1 MYKHLKSGFASLA
14 GLLLLATSCSHET
27 EQHTA
32 PLPEPDGNEAATRE
46 VLLTL
51 KNRLAITAPASKAG
65 DQPIATAAENA
76 ISALDVY
83 VFASDQENGEYSFME
98 RFAYRSNPDDALPEG
113 ANNLQLTPNDADAKE
128 TTGLLKVKKGLFIK
142 LYCIANNTTLID
154 PAIDKAVET
163 ADFTPLTLNGNE
175 DEKQTVATVGTPLE
189 TTFATWHTHLLTS
202 TVPADT
208 LATPLAMTG
217 ALTTPLDLTDFGS
230 AARVQA
236 GIRLTRLVAR
246 YDIINEA
253 GSSRFIIETVS
264 MGNAR
269 RGSGLFPIRPY
280 GDMPEAKPDELI
292 TTPERRFYGENA
304 NKGIQA
310 GAFYSYPSPLKDKGF
325 LILKGMY
332 KINESESKEVSY
344 RIPFTQQAADGNQTF
359 LEIANNHRYTIAIT
373 AADEYHLD
381 WTLYV
386 ADWTDDGSIDDFKPD
401 QDSGEIDVTIPAEFT
416 DDTKYDPDTR
426 SVSMSLKPKSQ
437 FTVTTTATAN
447 LTVYKKY
454 VGGIDAQQYDWLEIS
469 EPAVSTKA
477 ASMNYNYTFS
487 LKDDYT
493 LGRYPRAVLRFTNT
507 MNGSETTFFVE
518 AVSVPQAD
526 VTPQVGDNNPN
537 SFDAENKLV
546 NLYRITGSNAHVRI
560 TCPDGSE
567 VESKPDW
574 LDVAVYKQSGA
585 ETTYSFTLNDRD
597 VSGVTDDKGTVVFY
611 NKKAND
617 LKTDIVVQLLD
628 ATLKPDFTYP
638 SLNDGKNSYEAPAGD
653 TPGNINMQI
662 SDNNEFSIG
671 CKSMLGIEIG
681 LDFDGGSEWLKVKG
695 APVTKTL
702 NENTQLTFSL
712 DNAKLRG
719 AKKATVTL
727 KNKIGGENT
736 VFTVSPVFPV
746 PTVTFVSGS
755 NSPTQNTMTGTDIK
769 LYQVEGSQVS
779 IKANALGGTCVK
791 NIEGD
796 ITVEAA
802 DDYAVEK
809 TYVVTWKSGNSA
821 TFQIANKSDETKA
834 TTTYTVNAPATTI
847 EASNLYV
854 KAANSGNTNISVT
867 SPEGVKATVLNWNKG
882 DQWFDIST
890 DQTTGSGAKNI
901 VITQRNNIN
910 AIMKSVT
917 IRLTNKIAGGA
928 SKDITVTPNGFV
940 APTLSE
946 SSKTFD
952 NFSKSYSTT
961 TTFTV
966 SSPGGSNY
974 VKMTNESVASISKS
988 NNKYTITLKDKGST
1002 VITIANASSTDLT
1015 STYTLT
1021 VKASKNYNG
1030 KTAYIYGNYLIAPE
1044 DAASS
1049 IALKDVDKTICSK
1062 QTGAT
1067 WRIPT
1072 SSEWRT
1078 ILGTSGTNALPSSS
1092 ALWQDW
1098 YNKNL
1103 FVLTPGAYASMTA
1116 YFSSDSESMR
1126 FFSGGANV
1134 ATENNQNAIGRVRC
1148 ITDK

>member
-1 MYKHLKSGFASLA
+1 MKKINYMML
-14 GLLLLATSCSHET
+14 SC
-27 EQHTA
+27 
-32 PLPEPDGNEAATRE
+32 LF
-46 VLLTL
+46 VLLGSCTEEVQQKGEQPAPEGGSDAITRQEVTLNL
-51 KNRLAITAPASKAG
+51 KNKLVLDREKTKG
-65 DQPIATAAENA
+65 ETIATAEENA

-83 VFASDQENGEYSFME
+83 VFASETENGDYSFME
-98 RFAYRSNPDDALPEG
+98 RFAYRNTPDAVLPAG
-113 ANNLQLTPNDADAKE
+113 ASELQLTPTDADAKE
-128 TTGLLKVKKGLFIK
+128 TTALLKVKKGLFVK
-142 LYCIANNTTLID
+142 LYCIANNTTLVD
-154 PAIDKAVET
+154 PAHEGQPVDDAAFVPLELSTTDDNKTKVT
-163 ADFTPLTLNGNE
+163 A
-175 DEKQTVATVGTPLE
+175 VGTPLE

-202 TVPADT
+202 TVQADT

-487 LKDDYT
+487 LKENYT

-702 NENTQLTFSL
+702 SENTQLTFFL
-712 DNAKLRG
+712 DNAKLGG

-779 IKANALGGTCVK
+779 IKANALGGTCAK
-791 NIEGD
+791 ILSGD
-796 ITVEAA
+796 ITVTAD

>member
-1 MYKHLKSGFASLA
+1 MKKINYMML
-14 GLLLLATSCSHET
+14 SC
-27 EQHTA
+27 
-32 PLPEPDGNEAATRE
+32 LF
-46 VLLTL
+46 VLLGSCTEEVQQKGEQPAPEGGSDAITRQEVTLSL
-51 KNRLAITAPASKAG
+51 KNKLVLDREKTKG
-65 DQPIATAAENA
+65 ETIATAEENA

-83 VFASDQENGEYSFME
+83 VFASETENGDYSFME
-98 RFAYRSNPDDALPEG
+98 RFAYRNTPDAVLPAG
-113 ANNLQLTPNDADAKE
+113 ASELQLTPTDADAKE
-128 TTGLLKVKKGLFIK
+128 TTGLLKVKKGLFVK
-142 LYCIANNTTLID
+142 LYCIANNTTLVD
-154 PAIDKAVET
+154 PAHEGQPVDDAAFVPLELSTTDDNKTTVK
-163 ADFTPLTLNGNE
+163 TPG
-175 DEKQTVATVGTPLE
+175 APLE

-202 TVPADT
+202 TVQADT

-253 GSSRFIIETVS
+253 GTSRFIIETVS

-269 RGSGLFPIRPY
+269 RGSDLFPIRPY

-381 WTLYV
+381 CTLYV

-426 SVSMSLKPKSQ
+426 SVSMSLKPGSQ
-437 FTVTTTATAN
+437 FDVTTTATAN

-526 VTPQVGDNNPN
+526 GTPQVGDNNPN

-597 VSGVTDDKGTVVFY
+597 VTGVTDDKGTVVFY

-702 NENTQLTFSL
+702 SENTQLTFSL

-769 LYQVEGSQVS
+769 LYQVKGSQVS

>member
-1 MYKHLKSGFASLA
+1 
-14 GLLLLATSCSHET
+14 
-27 EQHTA
+27 
-32 PLPEPDGNEAATRE
+32 
-46 VLLTL
+46 
-51 KNRLAITAPASKAG
+51 
-65 DQPIATAAENA
+65 
-76 ISALDVY
+76 
-83 VFASDQENGEYSFME
+83 
-98 RFAYRSNPDDALPEG
+98 
-113 ANNLQLTPNDADAKE
+113 
-128 TTGLLKVKKGLFIK
+128 
-142 LYCIANNTTLID
+142 
-154 PAIDKAVET
+154 
-163 ADFTPLTLNGNE
+163 
-175 DEKQTVATVGTPLE
+175 
-189 TTFATWHTHLLTS
+189 
-202 TVPADT
+202 
-208 LATPLAMTG
+208 MTG

-253 GSSRFIIETVS
+253 GTSRFIIETVS

-381 WTLYV
+381 CTLYV

-447 LTVYKKY
+447 LTIYKKY

-487 LKDDYT
+487 LKENYT

-597 VSGVTDDKGTVVFY
+597 VTGVTDDKGTVVFY

-769 LYQVEGSQVS
+769 LYQVKGSQVS

>member
-1 MYKHLKSGFASLA
+1 MCSLPKRKTA
-14 GLLLLATSCSHET
+14 ITLSWNGSPTDDNKT
-27 EQHTA
+27 TVKTPGA
-32 PLPEPDGNEAATRE
+32 PLEP
-46 VLLTL
+46 
-51 KNRLAITAPASKAG
+51 
-65 DQPIATAAENA
+65 
-76 ISALDVY
+76 
-83 VFASDQENGEYSFME
+83 
-98 RFAYRSNPDDALPEG
+98 
-113 ANNLQLTPNDADAKE
+113 
-128 TTGLLKVKKGLFIK
+128 
-142 LYCIANNTTLID
+142 
-154 PAIDKAVET
+154 
-163 ADFTPLTLNGNE
+163 
-175 DEKQTVATVGTPLE
+175 
-189 TTFATWHTHLLTS
+189 TFATWHTHLLTS

-381 WTLYV
+381 CTLYV

-597 VSGVTDDKGTVVFY
+597 VTGVTDDKGTVVFY

-671 CKSMLGIEIG
+671 CKSMLGIKIG

-712 DNAKLRG
+712 DNAKQRG

-769 LYQVEGSQVS
+769 LYQVKGSQVS

-1030 KTAYIYGNYLIAPE
+1030 KTAYIWQLSE
-1044 DAASS
+1044 
-1049 IALKDVDKTICSK
+1049 CS
-1062 QTGAT
+1062 
-1067 WRIPT
+1067 
-1072 SSEWRT
+1072 
-1078 ILGTSGTNALPSSS
+1078 
-1092 ALWQDW
+1092 
-1098 YNKNL
+1098 
-1103 FVLTPGAYASMTA
+1103 
-1116 YFSSDSESMR
+1116 
-1126 FFSGGANV
+1126 
-1134 ATENNQNAIGRVRC
+1134 
-1148 ITDK
+1148 

>member
-1 MYKHLKSGFASLA
+1 MTLS
-14 GLLLLATSCSHET
+14 
-27 EQHTA
+27 
-32 PLPEPDGNEAATRE
+32 
-46 VLLTL
+46 L
-51 KNRLAITAPASKAG
+51 KNKLVLDREKTKG
-65 DQPIATAAENA
+65 ETIATAEENA

-83 VFASDQENGEYSFME
+83 VFASETENGDYSFME
-98 RFAYRSNPDDALPEG
+98 RFAYRNTPDAVLPAG
-113 ANNLQLTPNDADAKE
+113 ASELQLTPTDADAKE
-128 TTGLLKVKKGLFIK
+128 TTGLLKVKKGLFVK
-142 LYCIANNTTLID
+142 LYCIANNTTLVD
-154 PAIDKAVET
+154 PAHEGQPVDDAAFVPLELSTTDDNKTTVK
-163 ADFTPLTLNGNE
+163 TPG
-175 DEKQTVATVGTPLE
+175 VPLE

-202 TVPADT
+202 TVQADT

-217 ALTTPLDLTDFGS
+217 ALITPLDLTDFGS

-253 GSSRFIIETVS
+253 GTSRFIIETVS

-269 RGSGLFPIRPY
+269 RGSDLFPIRPY

-373 AADEYHLD
+373 AADKYHLD
-381 WTLYV
+381 CTLYV

-487 LKDDYT
+487 LKENYT

-695 APVTKTL
+695 APVTKAL

-736 VFTVSPVFPV
+736 VFTVSPIFPV

-769 LYQVEGSQVS
+769 LYQVKGSQVS

-1103 FVLTPGAYASMTA
+1103 FVLTLGAYASMTS
-1116 YFSSDSESMR
+1116 YFSSDSETMR

-1134 ATENNQNAIGRVRC
+1134 ATENNQNAIGHVRC

>member
-381 WTLYV
+381 CTLYV

-493 LGRYPRAVLRFTNT
+493 LRRYPRAVLRFTNT

-526 VTPQVGDNNPN
+526 ETPQVGDNNPN

-567 VESKPDW
+567 VDSKPDW

-585 ETTYSFTLNDRD
+585 ETIYSFTLNDRD
-597 VSGVTDDKGTVVFY
+597 VTDVADDKGTVVFY

-617 LKTDIVVQLLD
+617 LKTNIIVQLLD

-681 LDFDGGSEWLKVKG
+681 LDFDGGSE
-695 APVTKTL
+695 
-702 NENTQLTFSL
+702 
-712 DNAKLRG
+712 
-719 AKKATVTL
+719 
-727 KNKIGGENT
+727 
-736 VFTVSPVFPV
+736 
-746 PTVTFVSGS
+746 
-755 NSPTQNTMTGTDIK
+755 
-769 LYQVEGSQVS
+769 
-779 IKANALGGTCVK
+779 
-791 NIEGD
+791 
-796 ITVEAA
+796 
-802 DDYAVEK
+802 
-809 TYVVTWKSGNSA
+809 
-821 TFQIANKSDETKA
+821 
-834 TTTYTVNAPATTI
+834 
-847 EASNLYV
+847 
-854 KAANSGNTNISVT
+854 
-867 SPEGVKATVLNWNKG
+867 
-882 DQWFDIST
+882 
-890 DQTTGSGAKNI
+890 
-901 VITQRNNIN
+901 
-910 AIMKSVT
+910 
-917 IRLTNKIAGGA
+917 
-928 SKDITVTPNGFV
+928 
-940 APTLSE
+940 
-946 SSKTFD
+946 
-952 NFSKSYSTT
+952 
-961 TTFTV
+961 
-966 SSPGGSNY
+966 
-974 VKMTNESVASISKS
+974 
-988 NNKYTITLKDKGST
+988 
-1002 VITIANASSTDLT
+1002 
-1015 STYTLT
+1015 
-1021 VKASKNYNG
+1021 
-1030 KTAYIYGNYLIAPE
+1030 
-1044 DAASS
+1044 
-1049 IALKDVDKTICSK
+1049 
-1062 QTGAT
+1062 
-1067 WRIPT
+1067 
-1072 SSEWRT
+1072 
-1078 ILGTSGTNALPSSS
+1078 
-1092 ALWQDW
+1092 
-1098 YNKNL
+1098 
-1103 FVLTPGAYASMTA
+1103 
-1116 YFSSDSESMR
+1116 
-1126 FFSGGANV
+1126 
-1134 ATENNQNAIGRVRC
+1134 
-1148 ITDK
+1148 

>member
-202 TVPADT
+202 TVQADT

-253 GSSRFIIETVS
+253 GTSRFSIETVS

-344 RIPFTQQAADGNQTF
+344 QIPFTQQAADGNQTF

-381 WTLYV
+381 CTLYV

-487 LKDDYT
+487 LKENYT

-597 VSGVTDDKGTVVFY
+597 VTGVTDDKGTVVFY

-617 LKTDIVVQLLD
+617 LKTNIIVQLLD

-712 DNAKLRG
+712 DNAKQRG

-779 IKANALGGTCVK
+779 IKANALGGTCAK
-791 NIEGD
+791 ILSGD
-796 ITVEAA
+796 ITVTAD

-1030 KTAYIYGNYLIAPE
+1030 KTAYIWQLSE
-1044 DAASS
+1044 
-1049 IALKDVDKTICSK
+1049 CS
-1062 QTGAT
+1062 
-1067 WRIPT
+1067 
-1072 SSEWRT
+1072 
-1078 ILGTSGTNALPSSS
+1078 
-1092 ALWQDW
+1092 
-1098 YNKNL
+1098 
-1103 FVLTPGAYASMTA
+1103 
-1116 YFSSDSESMR
+1116 
-1126 FFSGGANV
+1126 
-1134 ATENNQNAIGRVRC
+1134 
-1148 ITDK
+1148 

>member
-1 MYKHLKSGFASLA
+1 MKKINYMML
-14 GLLLLATSCSHET
+14 SC
-27 EQHTA
+27 
-32 PLPEPDGNEAATRE
+32 LF
-46 VLLTL
+46 VLLGSCTEEVQQKGEQPAPEGGSDAITRQEVTLSL
-51 KNRLAITAPASKAG
+51 KNKLVLDREKTKG
-65 DQPIATAAENA
+65 ETIATAEENA

-83 VFASDQENGEYSFME
+83 VFASETENGDYSFME
-98 RFAYRSNPDDALPEG
+98 RFAYRNTPDAVLPAG
-113 ANNLQLTPNDADAKE
+113 ASELQLTPTDADAKE
-128 TTGLLKVKKGLFIK
+128 TTGLLKVQKGLFVK
-142 LYCIANNTTLID
+142 LYRIANNTTLVD
-154 PAIDKAVET
+154 PAHEGQPVDDAAFVPLELSTTDDNKTTVK
-163 ADFTPLTLNGNE
+163 TPG
-175 DEKQTVATVGTPLE
+175 VPLE

-202 TVPADT
+202 TVQADT

-217 ALTTPLDLTDFGS
+217 ALITPLDLTDFGS

-253 GSSRFIIETVS
+253 GTSRFIIETVS

-269 RGSGLFPIRPY
+269 RGSDLFPIRPY

-373 AADEYHLD
+373 AADKYHLD
-381 WTLYV
+381 CTLYV

-487 LKDDYT
+487 LKENYT

-695 APVTKTL
+695 APVTKAL

-736 VFTVSPVFPV
+736 VFTVSPIFPV

-769 LYQVEGSQVS
+769 LYQVKGSQVS

-1103 FVLTPGAYASMTA
+1103 FVLTLGAYASMTS
-1116 YFSSDSESMR
+1116 YFSSDSETMR

-1134 ATENNQNAIGRVRC
+1134 ATENNQNAIGHVRC

>member
-1 MYKHLKSGFASLA
+1 MKKINYMML
-14 GLLLLATSCSHET
+14 SC
-27 EQHTA
+27 
-32 PLPEPDGNEAATRE
+32 LF
-46 VLLTL
+46 VLLGSCTEEVQQKGEQPAPEGGSDAITRQEVTLSL
-51 KNRLAITAPASKAG
+51 KNKLVLDREKTKG
-65 DQPIATAAENA
+65 ETIATAEENA

-83 VFASDQENGEYSFME
+83 VFASETENGDYSFME
-98 RFAYRSNPDDALPEG
+98 RFAYRNTPDAVLPAG
-113 ANNLQLTPNDADAKE
+113 ASELQLTPTDADAKE
-128 TTGLLKVKKGLFIK
+128 TTGLLKVKKGLFVK
-142 LYCIANNTTLID
+142 LYCIANNTTLVD
-154 PAIDKAVET
+154 PAHEGQPVDDAAFVPLELSTTDDNKTTVK
-163 ADFTPLTLNGNE
+163 TPG
-175 DEKQTVATVGTPLE
+175 VPLE

-202 TVPADT
+202 TVQADT

-217 ALTTPLDLTDFGS
+217 ALITPLDLTDFGS

-253 GSSRFIIETVS
+253 GTSRFIIETVS

-269 RGSGLFPIRPY
+269 RGSDLFPIRPY

-373 AADEYHLD
+373 AADKYHLD
-381 WTLYV
+381 CTLYV

-487 LKDDYT
+487 LKENYT

-695 APVTKTL
+695 APVTKAL

-736 VFTVSPVFPV
+736 VFTVSPIFPV

-769 LYQVEGSQVS
+769 LYQVKGSQVS

-1092 ALWQDW
+1092 ALWQDL

-1103 FVLTPGAYASMTA
+1103 FVLTLGAYASMTS
-1116 YFSSDSESMR
+1116 YFSSDSETMR

-1134 ATENNQNAIGRVRC
+1134 ATENNQNAIGHVRC

>member
-1 MYKHLKSGFASLA
+1 MKKINYMML
-14 GLLLLATSCSHET
+14 SC
-27 EQHTA
+27 
-32 PLPEPDGNEAATRE
+32 LF
-46 VLLTL
+46 VLLGSCTEEVQQKGEQPAPEGGSDAITRQEVTLSL
-51 KNRLAITAPASKAG
+51 KNKLVLDREKTKG
-65 DQPIATAAENA
+65 ETIATAEENA

-83 VFASDQENGEYSFME
+83 VFASETENGDYSFME
-98 RFAYRSNPDDALPEG
+98 RFAYRNTPDAVLPAG
-113 ANNLQLTPNDADAKE
+113 ASELQLTPTDADAKE
-128 TTGLLKVKKGLFIK
+128 TTGLLKVKKGLFVK
-142 LYCIANNTTLID
+142 LYCIANNTTLVD
-154 PAIDKAVET
+154 PAHEGQPVDDAAFVPLELSTTDDNKTTVK
-163 ADFTPLTLNGNE
+163 TPG
-175 DEKQTVATVGTPLE
+175 VPLE

-202 TVPADT
+202 TVQADT

-217 ALTTPLDLTDFGS
+217 ALITPLDLTDFGS

-253 GSSRFIIETVS
+253 GTSRFIIETVS

-269 RGSGLFPIRPY
+269 RGSDLFPIRPY

-373 AADEYHLD
+373 AADKYHLD
-381 WTLYV
+381 CTLYV

-487 LKDDYT
+487 LKENYT

-695 APVTKTL
+695 APVTKAL

-736 VFTVSPVFPV
+736 VFTVSPIFPV

-769 LYQVEGSQVS
+769 LYQVKGSQVS

-1103 FVLTPGAYASMTA
+1103 FVLTLGAYASMTS
-1116 YFSSDSESMR
+1116 YFSSDSETMR
-1126 FFSGGANV
+1126 FFSGCANV
-1134 ATENNQNAIGRVRC
+1134 ATENNQNAIGHVRC

>member
-1 MYKHLKSGFASLA
+1 MKKINYMMLSCLFV
-14 GLLLLATSCSHET
+14 LLGSCT
-27 EQHTA
+27 EEVQQKEQ
-32 PLPEPDGNEAATRE
+32 PVPDGGKDAATRQE
-46 VLLTL
+46 VMLNL
-51 KNRLAITAPASKAG
+51 KNKLVLDREKTKG
-65 DQPIATAAENA
+65 ETIATAEENA

-83 VFASDQENGEYSFME
+83 VFASETENGDYSFME
-98 RFAYRSNPDDALPEG
+98 RFAYRNTPDAVLPAG
-113 ANNLQLTPNDADAKE
+113 ASELQLTPTDADAKE
-128 TTGLLKVKKGLFIK
+128 TTGLLKVKKGLFVK
-142 LYCIANNTTLID
+142 LYCIANNTTLVD
-154 PAIDKAVET
+154 PAHEGQPVDDAAFVPLELSTTDDNKTKVT
-163 ADFTPLTLNGNE
+163 A
-175 DEKQTVATVGTPLE
+175 VGTPLE

-202 TVPADT
+202 TVQADT

-487 LKDDYT
+487 LKENYT

-702 NENTQLTFSL
+702 SENTQLTFFL
-712 DNAKLRG
+712 DNAKLGG

-769 LYQVEGSQVS
+769 LYQVKGSQVS

>member
-1 MYKHLKSGFASLA
+1 MKKINYMML
-14 GLLLLATSCSHET
+14 SC
-27 EQHTA
+27 
-32 PLPEPDGNEAATRE
+32 LF
-46 VLLTL
+46 VLLGSCTEEVQQKGEQPAPEGGSDAITRQEVTLNL
-51 KNRLAITAPASKAG
+51 KNKLVLDREKTKG
-65 DQPIATAAENA
+65 ETIATAEENA

-83 VFASDQENGEYSFME
+83 VFASETENGDYSFME
-98 RFAYRSNPDDALPEG
+98 RFAYRNTPDAVLPAG
-113 ANNLQLTPNDADAKE
+113 ASELQLTPTDADAKE
-128 TTGLLKVKKGLFIK
+128 TTGLLKVKKGLFVK
-142 LYCIANNTTLID
+142 LYCIANNTTLVD
-154 PAIDKAVET
+154 PAHEGQPVDDAAFVPLELSTTDDNKTTVK
-163 ADFTPLTLNGNE
+163 TPG
-175 DEKQTVATVGTPLE
+175 APLE

-202 TVPADT
+202 TVQADT

-702 NENTQLTFSL
+702 SENTQLTFFL
-712 DNAKLRG
+712 DNAKLGG

-769 LYQVEGSQVS
+769 LYQVKGSQVS

>member
-1 MYKHLKSGFASLA
+1 MKKINYMML
-14 GLLLLATSCSHET
+14 SC
-27 EQHTA
+27 
-32 PLPEPDGNEAATRE
+32 LF
-46 VLLTL
+46 VLLGSCTEEVQQKGEQPAPEGGSDAITRQEVTLSL
-51 KNRLAITAPASKAG
+51 KNKLVLDREKTKG
-65 DQPIATAAENA
+65 ETIATAEENA

-83 VFASDQENGEYSFME
+83 VFASETENGDYSFME
-98 RFAYRSNPDDALPEG
+98 RFAYRNTPDAVLPAG
-113 ANNLQLTPNDADAKE
+113 ASELQLTPTDADAKE
-128 TTGLLKVKKGLFIK
+128 TTGLLKVKKGLFVK
-142 LYCIANNTTLID
+142 LYCIANNTTLVD
-154 PAIDKAVET
+154 PAHEGQPVDDAAFVPLELSTTDDNKTTVK
-163 ADFTPLTLNGNE
+163 TPG
-175 DEKQTVATVGTPLE
+175 VPLE

-202 TVPADT
+202 TVQADT

-217 ALTTPLDLTDFGS
+217 ALITPLDLTDFGS

-253 GSSRFIIETVS
+253 GTSRFIIETVS

-269 RGSGLFPIRPY
+269 RGSDLFPIRPY

-381 WTLYV
+381 CTLYV

-426 SVSMSLKPKSQ
+426 SVSMSLKPGSQ
-437 FTVTTTATAN
+437 FDVTTTATAN

-487 LKDDYT
+487 LKENYT

-597 VSGVTDDKGTVVFY
+597 VTGVTDDKGTVVFY

-702 NENTQLTFSL
+702 SENTQLTFSL

-736 VFTVSPVFPV
+736 VFTVSPVFPI

-769 LYQVEGSQVS
+769 LYQVKGSQVS

>member
-1 MYKHLKSGFASLA
+1 MKKINYMML
-14 GLLLLATSCSHET
+14 SC
-27 EQHTA
+27 
-32 PLPEPDGNEAATRE
+32 LF
-46 VLLTL
+46 VLLGSCTEEVQQKGEQPAPEGGSDAITRQEVTLSL
-51 KNRLAITAPASKAG
+51 KNKLVLDREKTKG
-65 DQPIATAAENA
+65 ETIATAEENA

-83 VFASDQENGEYSFME
+83 VFASETENGDYSFME
-98 RFAYRSNPDDALPEG
+98 RFAYRNTPDAVLPAG
-113 ANNLQLTPNDADAKE
+113 ASELQLTPTDADAKE
-128 TTGLLKVKKGLFIK
+128 TTGLLKVKKGLFVK
-142 LYCIANNTTLID
+142 LYCIANNTTLVD
-154 PAIDKAVET
+154 PAHEGQPVDDAAFVPLELSTTDDNKTTVK
-163 ADFTPLTLNGNE
+163 TPG
-175 DEKQTVATVGTPLE
+175 VPLE

-202 TVPADT
+202 TVQADT

-217 ALTTPLDLTDFGS
+217 ALITPLDLTDFGS

-253 GSSRFIIETVS
+253 GTSRFIIETVS

-269 RGSGLFPIRPY
+269 RGSDLFPIRPY

-373 AADEYHLD
+373 AADKYHLD
-381 WTLYV
+381 CTLYV

-487 LKDDYT
+487 LKENYT

-695 APVTKTL
+695 APVTKAL

-736 VFTVSPVFPV
+736 VFTVSPIFPV

-769 LYQVEGSQVS
+769 LYQVKGSQVS

-1103 FVLTPGAYASMTA
+1103 FVLTLGAYASMTS
-1116 YFSSDSESMR
+1116 YFSSDSETMR

-1134 ATENNQNAIGRVRC
+1134 ATENNQNAIGHVRC

>member
-1 MYKHLKSGFASLA
+1 MKKINYMML
-14 GLLLLATSCSHET
+14 SC
-27 EQHTA
+27 
-32 PLPEPDGNEAATRE
+32 LF
-46 VLLTL
+46 VLLGSCTEEVQQKGEQPAPEGGSDAITRQEVTLSL
-51 KNRLAITAPASKAG
+51 KNKLVLDREKTKG
-65 DQPIATAAENA
+65 ETIATAEENA

-83 VFASDQENGEYSFME
+83 VFASETENGDYSFME
-98 RFAYRSNPDDALPEG
+98 RFAYRNTPDAVLPAG
-113 ANNLQLTPNDADAKE
+113 ASELQLTPTDADAKE
-128 TTGLLKVKKGLFIK
+128 TTGLLKVKKGLFVK
-142 LYCIANNTTLID
+142 LYCIANNTTLVD
-154 PAIDKAVET
+154 PAHERQPVDDAAFVPRDLSTTDDNKTTVK
-163 ADFTPLTLNGNE
+163 TPG
-175 DEKQTVATVGTPLE
+175 VPLE

-202 TVPADT
+202 TVQADT

-217 ALTTPLDLTDFGS
+217 ALITPLDLTDFGS

-253 GSSRFIIETVS
+253 GTSRFIIETVS

-269 RGSGLFPIRPY
+269 RGSDLFPIRPY

-373 AADEYHLD
+373 AADKYHLD
-381 WTLYV
+381 CTLYV

-416 DDTKYDPDTR
+416 DDTKYAPDTR

-487 LKDDYT
+487 LKENYT

-611 NKKAND
+611 NKKAHD

-695 APVTKTL
+695 APVTKAL

-736 VFTVSPVFPV
+736 VFTVSPIFPV

-769 LYQVEGSQVS
+769 LYQVKGSQVS

-1103 FVLTPGAYASMTA
+1103 FVLTLGAYASMTS
-1116 YFSSDSESMR
+1116 YFSSDSETMR

-1134 ATENNQNAIGRVRC
+1134 ATENNQNAIGHVRC

>member
-1 MYKHLKSGFASLA
+1 M
-14 GLLLLATSCSHET
+14 
-27 EQHTA
+27 
-32 PLPEPDGNEAATRE
+32 
-46 VLLTL
+46 
-51 KNRLAITAPASKAG
+51 
-65 DQPIATAAENA
+65 
-76 ISALDVY
+76 
-83 VFASDQENGEYSFME
+83 
-98 RFAYRSNPDDALPEG
+98 
-113 ANNLQLTPNDADAKE
+113 
-128 TTGLLKVKKGLFIK
+128 
-142 LYCIANNTTLID
+142 
-154 PAIDKAVET
+154 
-163 ADFTPLTLNGNE
+163 
-175 DEKQTVATVGTPLE
+175 
-189 TTFATWHTHLLTS
+189 
-202 TVPADT
+202 
-208 LATPLAMTG
+208 
-217 ALTTPLDLTDFGS
+217 
-230 AARVQA
+230 
-236 GIRLTRLVAR
+236 
-246 YDIINEA
+246 
-253 GSSRFIIETVS
+253 
-264 MGNAR
+264 
-269 RGSGLFPIRPY
+269 
-280 GDMPEAKPDELI
+280 
-292 TTPERRFYGENA
+292 
-304 NKGIQA
+304 
-310 GAFYSYPSPLKDKGF
+310 
-325 LILKGMY
+325 
-332 KINESESKEVSY
+332 
-344 RIPFTQQAADGNQTF
+344 
-359 LEIANNHRYTIAIT
+359 
-373 AADEYHLD
+373 
-381 WTLYV
+381 
-386 ADWTDDGSIDDFKPD
+386 
-401 QDSGEIDVTIPAEFT
+401 TIPAEFT

-518 AVSVPQAD
+518 AVSVPQAN
-526 VTPQVGDNNPN
+526 VTPQVGNNNPN

-574 LDVAVYKQSGA
+574 LDVDVYKQSGA

-597 VSGVTDDKGTVVFY
+597 VTGVTDDKGTVVFY

-617 LKTDIVVQLLD
+617 LKTNIIVQLLD

-769 LYQVEGSQVS
+769 LYQVKGSQVS

>member
-1 MYKHLKSGFASLA
+1 MKKINYMML
-14 GLLLLATSCSHET
+14 SC
-27 EQHTA
+27 
-32 PLPEPDGNEAATRE
+32 LF
-46 VLLTL
+46 VLLGSCTEEVQQKGEQPAPEGGSDAITRQEVTLSL
-51 KNRLAITAPASKAG
+51 KNKLVLDREKTKG
-65 DQPIATAAENA
+65 ETIATAEENA

-83 VFASDQENGEYSFME
+83 VFASETENGDYSFME
-98 RFAYRSNPDDALPEG
+98 RFAYRNTPDAVLPAG
-113 ANNLQLTPNDADAKE
+113 ASELQLTPTDADAKE
-128 TTGLLKVKKGLFIK
+128 TTGLLKVKKGLFVK
-142 LYCIANNTTLID
+142 LYCIANNTTLVD
-154 PAIDKAVET
+154 PAHEGQPVDDAAFVPLELSTTDDNKTTVK
-163 ADFTPLTLNGNE
+163 TPG
-175 DEKQTVATVGTPLE
+175 APLE

-202 TVPADT
+202 TVQADT

-253 GSSRFIIETVS
+253 GTSRFIIETVS

-269 RGSGLFPIRPY
+269 RGSDLFPIRPY

-373 AADEYHLD
+373 AADKYHLD
-381 WTLYV
+381 CTLYV

-526 VTPQVGDNNPN
+526 GTPQVGDNNPN

-597 VSGVTDDKGTVVFY
+597 VTGVTDDKGTVVFY

-702 NENTQLTFSL
+702 SENTQLTFSL

-736 VFTVSPVFPV
+736 VFTVSPVFPI

-769 LYQVEGSQVS
+769 LYQVKGSQVS

>member
-1 MYKHLKSGFASLA
+1 MKKINYMML
-14 GLLLLATSCSHET
+14 SC
-27 EQHTA
+27 
-32 PLPEPDGNEAATRE
+32 LF
-46 VLLTL
+46 VLLGSCTEEVQQKGEQPAPEGGSDAITRQEVTLNL
-51 KNRLAITAPASKAG
+51 KNKLVLDREKTKG
-65 DQPIATAAENA
+65 ETIATAEENA

-83 VFASDQENGEYSFME
+83 VFASETENGDYSFME
-98 RFAYRSNPDDALPEG
+98 RFAYRNTPDAVLPAG
-113 ANNLQLTPNDADAKE
+113 ASELQLTPTDADAKE
-128 TTGLLKVKKGLFIK
+128 TTGLLKVKKGLFVK
-142 LYCIANNTTLID
+142 LYCIANNTTLVD
-154 PAIDKAVET
+154 PAHEGQPVDDAAFVPLELSTTDDNKTTVK
-163 ADFTPLTLNGNE
+163 TPG
-175 DEKQTVATVGTPLE
+175 APLE

-202 TVPADT
+202 TVQADT

-253 GSSRFIIETVS
+253 GSSRFSIETVS

-702 NENTQLTFSL
+702 SENTQLTFFL
-712 DNAKLRG
+712 DNAKLGG

-769 LYQVEGSQVS
+769 LYQVKGSQVS

>member
-1 MYKHLKSGFASLA
+1 MKKINYMML
-14 GLLLLATSCSHET
+14 SC
-27 EQHTA
+27 
-32 PLPEPDGNEAATRE
+32 LF
-46 VLLTL
+46 VLLGSCTEEVQQKGEQPAPEGGSDAITRQEVTLSL
-51 KNRLAITAPASKAG
+51 KNKLVLDREKTKG
-65 DQPIATAAENA
+65 ETIATAEENA

-83 VFASDQENGEYSFME
+83 VFASETENGDYSFME
-98 RFAYRSNPDDALPEG
+98 RFAYRNTPDAVLPAG
-113 ANNLQLTPNDADAKE
+113 ASELQLTPTDADAKE
-128 TTGLLKVKKGLFIK
+128 TTGLLKVKKGLFVK
-142 LYCIANNTTLID
+142 LYCIANNTTLVD
-154 PAIDKAVET
+154 PAHEGQPVDDAAFVPLELSTTDDNKTTVK
-163 ADFTPLTLNGNE
+163 TPG
-175 DEKQTVATVGTPLE
+175 APLE

-202 TVPADT
+202 TVQADT

-253 GSSRFIIETVS
+253 GTSRFTIETVS

-381 WTLYV
+381 CTLYV

-426 SVSMSLKPKSQ
+426 SVSMSLKPGSQ
-437 FTVTTTATAN
+437 FDVTTTATAN

-526 VTPQVGDNNPN
+526 GTPQVGDNNPN

-597 VSGVTDDKGTVVFY
+597 VTGVTDDKGTVVFY

-702 NENTQLTFSL
+702 SENTQLTFSL

-736 VFTVSPVFPV
+736 VFTVSPVFPI

-779 IKANALGGTCVK
+779 IKANALGGTCAK
-791 NIEGD
+791 ILSGD
-796 ITVEAA
+796 ITVTAD

>member
-1 MYKHLKSGFASLA
+1 
-14 GLLLLATSCSHET
+14 
-27 EQHTA
+27 
-32 PLPEPDGNEAATRE
+32 
-46 VLLTL
+46 
-51 KNRLAITAPASKAG
+51 
-65 DQPIATAAENA
+65 
-76 ISALDVY
+76 
-83 VFASDQENGEYSFME
+83 
-98 RFAYRSNPDDALPEG
+98 
-113 ANNLQLTPNDADAKE
+113 
-128 TTGLLKVKKGLFIK
+128 
-142 LYCIANNTTLID
+142 
-154 PAIDKAVET
+154 
-163 ADFTPLTLNGNE
+163 
-175 DEKQTVATVGTPLE
+175 
-189 TTFATWHTHLLTS
+189 
-202 TVPADT
+202 
-208 LATPLAMTG
+208 MTG

-469 EPAVSTKA
+469 EPTVSTKA

-487 LKDDYT
+487 LKENYT

-537 SFDAENKLV
+537 SFDAENLQV

-567 VESKPDW
+567 VKSKPEW
-574 LDVAVYKQSGA
+574 LDVDVYKQSGA

-597 VSGVTDDKGTVVFY
+597 VTGVTDDKGTVVFY

-617 LKTDIVVQLLD
+617 LKTNIIVQLLD

-769 LYQVEGSQVS
+769 LYQVKGSQVS

>member
-1 MYKHLKSGFASLA
+1 MKKINYMML
-14 GLLLLATSCSHET
+14 SC
-27 EQHTA
+27 
-32 PLPEPDGNEAATRE
+32 LF
-46 VLLTL
+46 VLLGSCTEEVQQKGEQPAPEGGSDAITRQEVTLSL
-51 KNRLAITAPASKAG
+51 KNKLVLDREKTKG
-65 DQPIATAAENA
+65 ETIATAEENA

-83 VFASDQENGEYSFME
+83 VFASETENGDYSFME
-98 RFAYRSNPDDALPEG
+98 RFAYRNTPDAVLPAG
-113 ANNLQLTPNDADAKE
+113 ASELQLTPTDADAKE
-128 TTGLLKVKKGLFIK
+128 TTGLLKVKKGLFVK
-142 LYCIANNTTLID
+142 LYCIANNTTLVD
-154 PAIDKAVET
+154 PAHEGQPVDDAAFVPLELSTTDDNKTTVK
-163 ADFTPLTLNGNE
+163 TPG
-175 DEKQTVATVGTPLE
+175 VPLE

-202 TVPADT
+202 TVQADT

-217 ALTTPLDLTDFGS
+217 ALITPLDLTDFGS

-253 GSSRFIIETVS
+253 GTSRFIIETVS

-269 RGSGLFPIRPY
+269 RGSDLFPIRPY

-381 WTLYV
+381 CTLYV

-426 SVSMSLKPKSQ
+426 SVSMSLKPGSQ
-437 FTVTTTATAN
+437 FDVTTTATAN

-487 LKDDYT
+487 LKENYT

-597 VSGVTDDKGTVVFY
+597 VTGVTDDKGTVVFY

-702 NENTQLTFSL
+702 NENTQLTFFL

-779 IKANALGGTCVK
+779 IKANALGGTCAK
-791 NIEGD
+791 ILSGD
-796 ITVEAA
+796 ITVTAD

>member
-1 MYKHLKSGFASLA
+1 MKKINYMML
-14 GLLLLATSCSHET
+14 SC
-27 EQHTA
+27 
-32 PLPEPDGNEAATRE
+32 LF
-46 VLLTL
+46 VLLGSCTEEVQQKGEQPAPEGGSDAITRQEVMLNL
-51 KNRLAITAPASKAG
+51 KNKLVLDREKTKG
-65 DQPIATAAENA
+65 ETIATAEENA

-83 VFASDQENGEYSFME
+83 VFASETENGDYSFME
-98 RFAYRSNPDDALPEG
+98 RFAYRNTPDAVLPAG
-113 ANNLQLTPNDADAKE
+113 ASELQLTPTDADAKE
-128 TTGLLKVKKGLFIK
+128 TTGLLKVKKGLFVK
-142 LYCIANNTTLID
+142 LYCIANNTTLVD
-154 PAIDKAVET
+154 PAHEGQPVDDAAFVPLELSTTDDNKTTVK
-163 ADFTPLTLNGNE
+163 TPG
-175 DEKQTVATVGTPLE
+175 APLE

-202 TVPADT
+202 TVQADT

-253 GSSRFIIETVS
+253 GSSRFTIETVS

-269 RGSGLFPIRPY
+269 RGSDLFPIRPY

-344 RIPFTQQAADGNQTF
+344 QIPFTQQAADGNQTF

-381 WTLYV
+381 CPLYV

-487 LKDDYT
+487 LKEDYT

-567 VESKPDW
+567 VDSKPDW

-597 VSGVTDDKGTVVFY
+597 VTGVTDDKGTVVFY

-702 NENTQLTFSL
+702 NENTLLTFSL

-769 LYQVEGSQVS
+769 LYQVKGSQVS

-1044 DAASS
+1044 DAANSV
-1049 IALKDVDKTICSK
+1049 ALKDVDKTICSK

-1078 ILGTSGTNALPSSS
+1078 ILGTSGTDVLSSSS

-1103 FVLTPGAYASMTA
+1103 FVLTSGAYLSMTS
-1116 YFSSDSESMR
+1116 YFSSDSETMR

-1134 ATENNQNAIGRVRC
+1134 ATENNQNTIGHVRC

>member
-1 MYKHLKSGFASLA
+1 MKKINYMML
-14 GLLLLATSCSHET
+14 SC
-27 EQHTA
+27 
-32 PLPEPDGNEAATRE
+32 LF
-46 VLLTL
+46 VLLGSCTEEVQQKGEQPAPEGGSDAITRQEVTLNL
-51 KNRLAITAPASKAG
+51 KNKLVLDREKTKG
-65 DQPIATAAENA
+65 ETIATAEENA

-83 VFASDQENGEYSFME
+83 VFASETENGDYSFME
-98 RFAYRSNPDDALPEG
+98 RFAYRNTPDAVLPAG
-113 ANNLQLTPNDADAKE
+113 ASELQLTPTDADAKE
-128 TTGLLKVKKGLFIK
+128 TTGLLKVKKGLFVK
-142 LYCIANNTTLID
+142 LYCIANNTTLVD
-154 PAIDKAVET
+154 PAHEGQPVDDAAFVPLELSTTDDNKTKVK
-163 ADFTPLTLNGNE
+163 TPG
-175 DEKQTVATVGTPLE
+175 VPLE

-202 TVPADT
+202 TVQADT

-381 WTLYV
+381 CTLYV

-447 LTVYKKY
+447 LTIYKKY

-487 LKDDYT
+487 LKENYT

-526 VTPQVGDNNPN
+526 GTPQVGDNNPN

-567 VESKPDW
+567 VDSKPDW

-585 ETTYSFTLNDRD
+585 ETIYSFTLNDRD
-597 VSGVTDDKGTVVFY
+597 VTDVADDKGTVVFY

-695 APVTKTL
+695 APVTKAL

>member
-1 MYKHLKSGFASLA
+1 MKKINYMML
-14 GLLLLATSCSHET
+14 SC
-27 EQHTA
+27 
-32 PLPEPDGNEAATRE
+32 LF
-46 VLLTL
+46 VLLGSCTEEVQQKGEQPAPEGGSDAITRQEVTLSL
-51 KNRLAITAPASKAG
+51 KNKLVLDREKTKG
-65 DQPIATAAENA
+65 ETIATAEENA

-83 VFASDQENGEYSFME
+83 VFASETENGDYSFME
-98 RFAYRSNPDDALPEG
+98 RFAYRNTPDAVLPAG
-113 ANNLQLTPNDADAKE
+113 ASELQLTPTDADAKE
-128 TTGLLKVKKGLFIK
+128 TTGLLKVKKGLFVK
-142 LYCIANNTTLID
+142 LYCIANNTTLVD
-154 PAIDKAVET
+154 PAHEGQPVDDAAFVPLELSTTDDNKTTVK
-163 ADFTPLTLNGNE
+163 TPG
-175 DEKQTVATVGTPLE
+175 VPLE

-202 TVPADT
+202 TVQADT

-217 ALTTPLDLTDFGS
+217 ALITPLDLTDFGS

-253 GSSRFIIETVS
+253 GTSRFIIETVS

-269 RGSGLFPIRPY
+269 RGSDLFPIRPY

-373 AADEYHLD
+373 AADKYHLD
-381 WTLYV
+381 CTLYV

-469 EPAVSTKA
+469 EPAISTKA

-487 LKDDYT
+487 LKENYT

-695 APVTKTL
+695 APVTKAL

-736 VFTVSPVFPV
+736 VFTVSPIFPV

-769 LYQVEGSQVS
+769 LYQVKGSQVS

-1103 FVLTPGAYASMTA
+1103 FVLTLGAYASMTS
-1116 YFSSDSESMR
+1116 YFSSDSETMR

-1134 ATENNQNAIGRVRC
+1134 ATENNQNAIGHVRC

>member
-1 MYKHLKSGFASLA
+1 MML
-14 GLLLLATSCSHET
+14 SC
-27 EQHTA
+27 
-32 PLPEPDGNEAATRE
+32 LF
-46 VLLTL
+46 VLLGSCTEEVQQKGEQPAPEGGSDAITRQEVTLSL
-51 KNRLAITAPASKAG
+51 KNKLVLDREKTKG
-65 DQPIATAAENA
+65 ETIATAEENA

-83 VFASDQENGEYSFME
+83 VFASETENGDYSFME
-98 RFAYRSNPDDALPEG
+98 RFAYRNTPDAVLPAG
-113 ANNLQLTPNDADAKE
+113 ASELQLTPTDADAKE
-128 TTGLLKVKKGLFIK
+128 TTGLLKVKKGLFVK
-142 LYCIANNTTLID
+142 LYCIANNTTLVD
-154 PAIDKAVET
+154 PAHEGQPVDDAAFVPLELSTTDDNKTTVK
-163 ADFTPLTLNGNE
+163 TPG
-175 DEKQTVATVGTPLE
+175 VPLE

-202 TVPADT
+202 TVQADT

-217 ALTTPLDLTDFGS
+217 ALITPLDLTDFGS

-253 GSSRFIIETVS
+253 GTSRFIIETVS

-269 RGSGLFPIRPY
+269 RGSDLFPIRPY

-373 AADEYHLD
+373 AADKYHLD
-381 WTLYV
+381 CTLYV

-487 LKDDYT
+487 LKENYT

-695 APVTKTL
+695 APVTKAL

-736 VFTVSPVFPV
+736 VFTVSPIFPV

-769 LYQVEGSQVS
+769 LYQVKGSQVS

-1103 FVLTPGAYASMTA
+1103 FVLTLGAYASMTS
-1116 YFSSDSESMR
+1116 YFSSDSETMR

-1134 ATENNQNAIGRVRC
+1134 ATENNQNAIGHVRC

>member
-1 MYKHLKSGFASLA
+1 MKKINYMML
-14 GLLLLATSCSHET
+14 SC
-27 EQHTA
+27 
-32 PLPEPDGNEAATRE
+32 LF
-46 VLLTL
+46 VLLGSCTEEVQQKGEQPAPEGGSDAITRQEVTLSL
-51 KNRLAITAPASKAG
+51 KNKLVLDREKTKG
-65 DQPIATAAENA
+65 ETIATAEENA

-83 VFASDQENGEYSFME
+83 VFASETENGDYSFME
-98 RFAYRSNPDDALPEG
+98 RFAYRNTPDAVLPAG
-113 ANNLQLTPNDADAKE
+113 ASELQLTPTDADAKE
-128 TTGLLKVKKGLFIK
+128 TTGLLKVKKGLFVK
-142 LYCIANNTTLID
+142 LYCIANNTTLVD
-154 PAIDKAVET
+154 PAHEGQPVDDAAFVPLELSTTDDNKTTVK
-163 ADFTPLTLNGNE
+163 TPG
-175 DEKQTVATVGTPLE
+175 APLE

-202 TVPADT
+202 TVQADT

-253 GSSRFIIETVS
+253 GSSRFTIETVS

-269 RGSGLFPIRPY
+269 RGSDLFPIRPY

-344 RIPFTQQAADGNQTF
+344 QIPFTQQAADGNLTF

-381 WTLYV
+381 CTLYV

-487 LKDDYT
+487 LKEDYT

-567 VESKPDW
+567 VDSKPDW

-597 VSGVTDDKGTVVFY
+597 VTGVTDDKGTVVFY

-695 APVTKTL
+695 APVTKAL

-736 VFTVSPVFPV
+736 VFTVSPIFPV

-769 LYQVEGSQVS
+769 LYQVKGSQVS

-1044 DAASS
+1044 DAANSV
-1049 IALKDVDKTICSK
+1049 ALKDVDKTICSK

-1103 FVLTPGAYASMTA
+1103 FVLTSGAYLSMTS
-1116 YFSSDSESMR
+1116 YFSSDSETMR

-1134 ATENNQNAIGRVRC
+1134 ATENNQNTIGHVRC

>member
-1 MYKHLKSGFASLA
+1 MKKINYMML
-14 GLLLLATSCSHET
+14 SC
-27 EQHTA
+27 
-32 PLPEPDGNEAATRE
+32 LF
-46 VLLTL
+46 VLLGSCTEEVQQKGEQPAPEGGSDAITRQEVTLSL
-51 KNRLAITAPASKAG
+51 KNKLVLDREKTKG
-65 DQPIATAAENA
+65 ETIATAEENA

-83 VFASDQENGEYSFME
+83 VFASETENGDYSFME
-98 RFAYRSNPDDALPEG
+98 RFAYRNTPDAVLPAG
-113 ANNLQLTPNDADAKE
+113 ASELQLTPTDADAKE
-128 TTGLLKVKKGLFIK
+128 TTGLLKVKKGLFVK
-142 LYCIANNTTLID
+142 LYCIANNTTLVD
-154 PAIDKAVET
+154 PAHEGQPVDDAAFVPLELSTTDDNKTTVK
-163 ADFTPLTLNGNE
+163 TPG
-175 DEKQTVATVGTPLE
+175 APLE

-202 TVPADT
+202 TVQADT

-253 GSSRFIIETVS
+253 GTSRFIIETVS

-269 RGSGLFPIRPY
+269 RGSDLFPIRPY

-373 AADEYHLD
+373 AADKYHLD
-381 WTLYV
+381 CTLYV

-426 SVSMSLKPKSQ
+426 SVSMSLKPGSQ
-437 FTVTTTATAN
+437 FDVTTTATAN

-487 LKDDYT
+487 LKENYT

-526 VTPQVGDNNPN
+526 GTPQVGDNNPN

-597 VSGVTDDKGTVVFY
+597 VTGVTDDKGTVVFY

-702 NENTQLTFSL
+702 SENTQLTFSL

-736 VFTVSPVFPV
+736 VFTVSPVFPI

>member
-1 MYKHLKSGFASLA
+1 
-14 GLLLLATSCSHET
+14 
-27 EQHTA
+27 
-32 PLPEPDGNEAATRE
+32 
-46 VLLTL
+46 
-51 KNRLAITAPASKAG
+51 
-65 DQPIATAAENA
+65 
-76 ISALDVY
+76 
-83 VFASDQENGEYSFME
+83 
-98 RFAYRSNPDDALPEG
+98 
-113 ANNLQLTPNDADAKE
+113 
-128 TTGLLKVKKGLFIK
+128 
-142 LYCIANNTTLID
+142 
-154 PAIDKAVET
+154 
-163 ADFTPLTLNGNE
+163 
-175 DEKQTVATVGTPLE
+175 
-189 TTFATWHTHLLTS
+189 
-202 TVPADT
+202 
-208 LATPLAMTG
+208 MTG
-217 ALTTPLDLTDFGS
+217 ALITPLDLTDFGS

-236 GIRLTRLVAR
+236 RIRLTRLVAR

-253 GSSRFIIETVS
+253 GSSRFTIETVS

-269 RGSGLFPIRPY
+269 RGSDLFPIRPY

-344 RIPFTQQAADGNQTF
+344 QIPFTQQAADGNQTF

-381 WTLYV
+381 CTLYV

-518 AVSVPQAD
+518 AVSVPQAN
-526 VTPQVGDNNPN
+526 VTPQVGNNNPN

-597 VSGVTDDKGTVVFY
+597 VTGVTDDKGTVVFY

-695 APVTKTL
+695 VPVTKTL

-769 LYQVEGSQVS
+769 LYQVKGSQVS

-796 ITVEAA
+796 ITVETA

>member
-1 MYKHLKSGFASLA
+1 MKKINYMML
-14 GLLLLATSCSHET
+14 SC
-27 EQHTA
+27 
-32 PLPEPDGNEAATRE
+32 LF
-46 VLLTL
+46 VLLGSCTEEVQQKGEQPAPEGGSDAITRQEVTLSL
-51 KNRLAITAPASKAG
+51 KNKLVLDREKTKG
-65 DQPIATAAENA
+65 ETIATAEENA

-83 VFASDQENGEYSFME
+83 VFASETENGDYSFME
-98 RFAYRSNPDDALPEG
+98 RFAYRNTPDAVLPAG
-113 ANNLQLTPNDADAKE
+113 ASELQLTPTDADAKE
-128 TTGLLKVKKGLFIK
+128 TTGLLKVKKGLFVK
-142 LYCIANNTTLID
+142 LYCIANNTTLVD
-154 PAIDKAVET
+154 PAHEGQPVDDAAFVPLELSTTDDNKTTVK
-163 ADFTPLTLNGNE
+163 TPG
-175 DEKQTVATVGTPLE
+175 APLE

-202 TVPADT
+202 TVQADT

-217 ALTTPLDLTDFGS
+217 ALITPLDLTDFGS

-253 GSSRFIIETVS
+253 GTSRFIIETVS

-269 RGSGLFPIRPY
+269 RGSDLFPIRPY

-381 WTLYV
+381 CTLYV

-426 SVSMSLKPKSQ
+426 SVSMSLKPGSQ
-437 FTVTTTATAN
+437 FDVTTTATAN

-526 VTPQVGDNNPN
+526 GTPQVGDNNPN

-597 VSGVTDDKGTVVFY
+597 VTGVTDDKGTVVFY

-702 NENTQLTFSL
+702 SENTQLTFSL

-736 VFTVSPVFPV
+736 VFTVSPVFPI

-769 LYQVEGSQVS
+769 LYQVKGSQVS

>member
-1 MYKHLKSGFASLA
+1 ML
-14 GLLLLATSCSHET
+14 
-27 EQHTA
+27 
-32 PLPEPDGNEAATRE
+32 N
-46 VLLTL
+46 L
-51 KNRLAITAPASKAG
+51 KNKLVLDREKTKG
-65 DQPIATAAENA
+65 ETIATAEENA

-83 VFASDQENGEYSFME
+83 VFASETENGDYSFME
-98 RFAYRSNPDDALPEG
+98 RFAYRNTPDAVLPAG
-113 ANNLQLTPNDADAKE
+113 ASELQLTPTDADAKE
-128 TTGLLKVKKGLFIK
+128 TTGLLKVKKGLFVK
-142 LYCIANNTTLID
+142 LYCIANNTTLVD
-154 PAIDKAVET
+154 PAHEGQPVDDAAFVPLELSTTDDNKTTVK
-163 ADFTPLTLNGNE
+163 TPG
-175 DEKQTVATVGTPLE
+175 APLE

-202 TVPADT
+202 TVQADT

-253 GSSRFIIETVS
+253 GSSRFTIETVS

-269 RGSGLFPIRPY
+269 RGSDLFPIRPY

-344 RIPFTQQAADGNQTF
+344 QIPFTQQAADGNQTF

-381 WTLYV
+381 CTLYV

-487 LKDDYT
+487 LKEDYT

-567 VESKPDW
+567 VDSKPDW

-597 VSGVTDDKGTVVFY
+597 VTGVTDDKGTVVFY

-702 NENTQLTFSL
+702 NENTLLTFSL

-769 LYQVEGSQVS
+769 LYQVKGSQVS

-1044 DAASS
+1044 DAANSV
-1049 IALKDVDKTICSK
+1049 ALKDVDKTICSK

-1078 ILGTSGTNALPSSS
+1078 ILGTSGTDVLSSSS

-1103 FVLTPGAYASMTA
+1103 FVLTSGAYLSMTS
-1116 YFSSDSESMR
+1116 YFSSDSETMR

-1134 ATENNQNAIGRVRC
+1134 ATENNQNTIGHVRC

>member
-1 MYKHLKSGFASLA
+1 MKKINYMML
-14 GLLLLATSCSHET
+14 SC
-27 EQHTA
+27 
-32 PLPEPDGNEAATRE
+32 LF
-46 VLLTL
+46 VLLGSCTEEVQQKGEQPAPEGGSDAITRQEVTLSL
-51 KNRLAITAPASKAG
+51 KNKLVLDREKTKG
-65 DQPIATAAENA
+65 ETIATAEENA

-83 VFASDQENGEYSFME
+83 VFASETENGDYSFME
-98 RFAYRSNPDDALPEG
+98 RFAYRNTPDAVLPAG
-113 ANNLQLTPNDADAKE
+113 ASELQLTPTDADAKE
-128 TTGLLKVKKGLFIK
+128 TTGLLKVKKGLFVK
-142 LYCIANNTTLID
+142 LYCIANNTTLVD
-154 PAIDKAVET
+154 PAHEGQPVDDAAFVPLELSTTDDNKTTVK
-163 ADFTPLTLNGNE
+163 TPG
-175 DEKQTVATVGTPLE
+175 APLE

-202 TVPADT
+202 TVQADT

-253 GSSRFIIETVS
+253 GTSRFTIETVS

-381 WTLYV
+381 CTLYV

-426 SVSMSLKPKSQ
+426 SVSMSLKPGSQ
-437 FTVTTTATAN
+437 FDVTTTATAN

-597 VSGVTDDKGTVVFY
+597 VTGVTDDKGTVVFY

-702 NENTQLTFSL
+702 SENTQLTFSL

-736 VFTVSPVFPV
+736 VFTVSPVFPI

-779 IKANALGGTCVK
+779 IKANALGGTCAK
-791 NIEGD
+791 ILSGD
-796 ITVEAA
+796 ITVTAD

>member
-202 TVPADT
+202 TVQADT

-253 GSSRFIIETVS
+253 GTSRFSIETVS

-344 RIPFTQQAADGNQTF
+344 QIPFTQQAADGNQTF

-381 WTLYV
+381 CTLYV

-487 LKDDYT
+487 LKEDYT

-597 VSGVTDDKGTVVFY
+597 VTGVTDDKGTVVFY

-617 LKTDIVVQLLD
+617 LKTNIIVQLLD

-702 NENTQLTFSL
+702 SENTQLTFFL
-712 DNAKLRG
+712 DNAKLGG
-719 AKKATVTL
+719 AKKTTVTL

-779 IKANALGGTCVK
+779 IKANALGGTCAK
-791 NIEGD
+791 ILSGD
-796 ITVEAA
+796 ITVTAD

-1030 KTAYIYGNYLIAPE
+1030 KTAYIWQLSE
-1044 DAASS
+1044 
-1049 IALKDVDKTICSK
+1049 CS
-1062 QTGAT
+1062 
-1067 WRIPT
+1067 
-1072 SSEWRT
+1072 
-1078 ILGTSGTNALPSSS
+1078 
-1092 ALWQDW
+1092 
-1098 YNKNL
+1098 
-1103 FVLTPGAYASMTA
+1103 
-1116 YFSSDSESMR
+1116 
-1126 FFSGGANV
+1126 
-1134 ATENNQNAIGRVRC
+1134 
-1148 ITDK
+1148 

>member
-1 MYKHLKSGFASLA
+1 MKKINYMMLFCLF
-14 GLLLLATSCSHET
+14 
-27 EQHTA
+27 
-32 PLPEPDGNEAATRE
+32 
-46 VLLTL
+46 VLLGSCTEEVQQKGEQPAPEGGSDAITRQEVTLNL
-51 KNRLAITAPASKAG
+51 KNKLVLDREKTKGETIASAE
-65 DQPIATAAENA
+65 ENA

-83 VFASDQENGEYSFME
+83 VFASETENGDYSFME
-98 RFAYRSNPDDALPEG
+98 RFAYRNTPDAVLPAG
-113 ANNLQLTPNDADAKE
+113 ASELQLTPTDADAKE
-128 TTGLLKVKKGLFIK
+128 TTGLLKVKKGLFVK
-142 LYCIANNTTLID
+142 LYCIANNTTLVD
-154 PAIDKAVET
+154 PAHEGQPVDDAAFVPLELSTTDDNKTKVT
-163 ADFTPLTLNGNE
+163 A
-175 DEKQTVATVGTPLE
+175 VGTPLE

-202 TVPADT
+202 TVQADT

-253 GSSRFIIETVS
+253 GTSRFTIETVS

-269 RGSGLFPIRPY
+269 RGSDLFPIRPY

-344 RIPFTQQAADGNQTF
+344 QIPFTQQAADGNQTF

-381 WTLYV
+381 CTLYV

-487 LKDDYT
+487 LKEDYT

-567 VESKPDW
+567 VDSKPDW

-597 VSGVTDDKGTVVFY
+597 VTDVADDKGTVVFY

-695 APVTKTL
+695 APVTKAL

-769 LYQVEGSQVS
+769 LYQVKGSQVS

-1044 DAASS
+1044 DAANSV
-1049 IALKDVDKTICSK
+1049 ALKDVDKTICSK

-1103 FVLTPGAYASMTA
+1103 FVLTSGAYLSMTS
-1116 YFSSDSESMR
+1116 YFSSDSETMR

-1134 ATENNQNAIGRVRC
+1134 ATENNQNTIGHVRC

>member
-1 MYKHLKSGFASLA
+1 MKKINYMML
-14 GLLLLATSCSHET
+14 SC
-27 EQHTA
+27 
-32 PLPEPDGNEAATRE
+32 LF
-46 VLLTL
+46 VLLGSCTEEVQQKGEQPAPEGGSDAITRQEVTLSL
-51 KNRLAITAPASKAG
+51 KNKLVLDREKTKG
-65 DQPIATAAENA
+65 ETIATAEENA

-83 VFASDQENGEYSFME
+83 VFASETENGDYSFME
-98 RFAYRSNPDDALPEG
+98 RFAYRNTPDAVLPAG
-113 ANNLQLTPNDADAKE
+113 ASELQLTPTDADAKE
-128 TTGLLKVKKGLFIK
+128 TTGLLKVKKGLFVK
-142 LYCIANNTTLID
+142 LYCIANNTTLVD
-154 PAIDKAVET
+154 PAHEGQPVDDAAFVPLELSTTDDNKTTVK
-163 ADFTPLTLNGNE
+163 TPG
-175 DEKQTVATVGTPLE
+175 VPLE

-202 TVPADT
+202 TVQADT

-217 ALTTPLDLTDFGS
+217 ALITPLDLTDFGS

-253 GSSRFIIETVS
+253 GTSRFIIETVS

-269 RGSGLFPIRPY
+269 RGSDLFPIRPY

-373 AADEYHLD
+373 AADKYHLD
-381 WTLYV
+381 CTLYV

-487 LKDDYT
+487 LKENYT

-653 TPGNINMQI
+653 TPENINMQI

-695 APVTKTL
+695 APVTKAL

-736 VFTVSPVFPV
+736 VFTVSPIFPV

-769 LYQVEGSQVS
+769 LYQVKGSQVS

-1103 FVLTPGAYASMTA
+1103 FVLTLGAYASMTS
-1116 YFSSDSESMR
+1116 YFSSDSETMR

-1134 ATENNQNAIGRVRC
+1134 ATENNQNAIGHVRC

>member
-1 MYKHLKSGFASLA
+1 MKKINYMML
-14 GLLLLATSCSHET
+14 SC
-27 EQHTA
+27 
-32 PLPEPDGNEAATRE
+32 LF
-46 VLLTL
+46 VLLGSCTEEVQQKGEQPAPEGGSDAITRQEVTLSL
-51 KNRLAITAPASKAG
+51 KNKLVLDREKTKG
-65 DQPIATAAENA
+65 ETIATAEENA

-83 VFASDQENGEYSFME
+83 VFASETENGDYSFME
-98 RFAYRSNPDDALPEG
+98 RFAYRNTPDAVLPAG
-113 ANNLQLTPNDADAKE
+113 ASELQLTPTDADAKE
-128 TTGLLKVKKGLFIK
+128 TTGLLKVKKGLFVK
-142 LYCIANNTTLID
+142 LYCIANNTTLVD
-154 PAIDKAVET
+154 PAHEGQPVDDAAFVPLELSTTDDNKTTVK
-163 ADFTPLTLNGNE
+163 TPG
-175 DEKQTVATVGTPLE
+175 VPLE

-202 TVPADT
+202 TVQADT

-253 GSSRFIIETVS
+253 GTSRFTIETVS

-381 WTLYV
+381 CTLYV

-426 SVSMSLKPKSQ
+426 SVSMSLKPGSQ
-437 FTVTTTATAN
+437 FDVTTTATAN

-487 LKDDYT
+487 LKENYT

-597 VSGVTDDKGTVVFY
+597 VTGVTDDKGTVVFY

-702 NENTQLTFSL
+702 SENTQLTFSL

-736 VFTVSPVFPV
+736 VFTVSPVFPI

-769 LYQVEGSQVS
+769 LYQVKGSQVS

>member
-1 MYKHLKSGFASLA
+1 
-14 GLLLLATSCSHET
+14 
-27 EQHTA
+27 
-32 PLPEPDGNEAATRE
+32 
-46 VLLTL
+46 
-51 KNRLAITAPASKAG
+51 
-65 DQPIATAAENA
+65 
-76 ISALDVY
+76 
-83 VFASDQENGEYSFME
+83 
-98 RFAYRSNPDDALPEG
+98 
-113 ANNLQLTPNDADAKE
+113 
-128 TTGLLKVKKGLFIK
+128 
-142 LYCIANNTTLID
+142 
-154 PAIDKAVET
+154 
-163 ADFTPLTLNGNE
+163 
-175 DEKQTVATVGTPLE
+175 
-189 TTFATWHTHLLTS
+189 
-202 TVPADT
+202 
-208 LATPLAMTG
+208 MTG

-269 RGSGLFPIRPY
+269 RGSDLFPIRPY

-381 WTLYV
+381 CTLYV

-736 VFTVSPVFPV
+736 VFTVSPVFPI

-769 LYQVEGSQVS
+769 LYQVKGSQVS

-1044 DAASS
+1044 DAANSV
-1049 IALKDVDKTICSK
+1049 ALKDVDKTICSK

>member
-1 MYKHLKSGFASLA
+1 MKKINYMMLSCLFV
-14 GLLLLATSCSHET
+14 LLGSCT
-27 EQHTA
+27 EEVQQKEQ
-32 PLPEPDGNEAATRE
+32 PVPDGGKDAATRQE
-46 VLLTL
+46 VMLNL
-51 KNRLAITAPASKAG
+51 KNKLVLDREKTKGETIASAE
-65 DQPIATAAENA
+65 ENA

-83 VFASDQENGEYSFME
+83 VFASETENGDYSFME
-98 RFAYRSNPDDALPEG
+98 RFAYRNTPDAVLPAG
-113 ANNLQLTPNDADAKE
+113 ASELQLTPTDADAKE
-128 TTGLLKVKKGLFIK
+128 TTGLLKVKKGLFVK
-142 LYCIANNTTLID
+142 LYCIANNTTLVD
-154 PAIDKAVET
+154 PAHEGQPVDDAAFVPLELSTTDDNKTKVT
-163 ADFTPLTLNGNE
+163 A
-175 DEKQTVATVGTPLE
+175 VGTPLE

-202 TVPADT
+202 TVQADT

-253 GSSRFIIETVS
+253 GSSRFTIETVS

-269 RGSGLFPIRPY
+269 RGSDLFPIRPY

-359 LEIANNHRYTIAIT
+359 LEIANNHRYTLAIT

-381 WTLYV
+381 CTLYV

-487 LKDDYT
+487 LKENYT

-526 VTPQVGDNNPN
+526 GTPQVGDNNPN

-597 VSGVTDDKGTVVFY
+597 VTGVTDDKGTVVFY

-695 APVTKTL
+695 APVTKAL
-702 NENTQLTFSL
+702 NEKTQLTFFL
-712 DNAKLRG
+712 DNAKLGG

-867 SPEGVKATVLNWNKG
+867 SPEGVKATVLNWNGG

-940 APTLSE
+940 TPTLSE

>member
-1 MYKHLKSGFASLA
+1 
-14 GLLLLATSCSHET
+14 
-27 EQHTA
+27 
-32 PLPEPDGNEAATRE
+32 
-46 VLLTL
+46 
-51 KNRLAITAPASKAG
+51 
-65 DQPIATAAENA
+65 
-76 ISALDVY
+76 
-83 VFASDQENGEYSFME
+83 
-98 RFAYRSNPDDALPEG
+98 
-113 ANNLQLTPNDADAKE
+113 
-128 TTGLLKVKKGLFIK
+128 
-142 LYCIANNTTLID
+142 
-154 PAIDKAVET
+154 
-163 ADFTPLTLNGNE
+163 
-175 DEKQTVATVGTPLE
+175 
-189 TTFATWHTHLLTS
+189 
-202 TVPADT
+202 
-208 LATPLAMTG
+208 MTG
-217 ALTTPLDLTDFGS
+217 ALTTPLDLTDFG
-230 AARVQA
+230 
-236 GIRLTRLVAR
+236 
-246 YDIINEA
+246 
-253 GSSRFIIETVS
+253 
-264 MGNAR
+264 NAR
-269 RGSGLFPIRPY
+269 RGSDLFPIRPY

-344 RIPFTQQAADGNQTF
+344 QIPFTQQAADGNQTF

-381 WTLYV
+381 CTLYV
-386 ADWTDDGSIDDFKPD
+386 ANWTDDGSIDDFKPD

-487 LKDDYT
+487 LKEDYT

-567 VESKPDW
+567 VDSKPDW

-597 VSGVTDDKGTVVFY
+597 VTGVTDDKGTVVFY

-769 LYQVEGSQVS
+769 LYQVKGSQVS

-1044 DAASS
+1044 DAANSV
-1049 IALKDVDKTICSK
+1049 ALKDVDKTICSK

-1078 ILGTSGTNALPSSS
+1078 ILGTSGTDVLSSSS

-1103 FVLTPGAYASMTA
+1103 FVLTSGAYLSMTS
-1116 YFSSDSESMR
+1116 YFSSDSETMR

-1134 ATENNQNAIGRVRC
+1134 ATENNQNTIGHVRC